1 MVTMILMVRI
11 TIILNLSQPRKSIH
25 NYARLCFL
33 LTNFTIFL
41 LFPFPIILSIHLFSL
56 LYLLTNI
63 FFSSLP
69 SFSSPLLFT
78 LSYHLSS
85 SPPFCLVSCLFL
97 YFSLLIIHDS
107 YFYCTDSSSALFLLP
122 YLIFSSV
129 HYLILFYRILR
140 HETMKQLLDPK
151 KRPKWC
157 EIQNNTG
164 MYVYLCVCLPVYVSV
179 CLCVCLSVSCLFVC
193 LSVCLSVCLC
203 VCLFVCLSMCL
214 SVCLSIYVSVCL
226 SMCLS
231 VCVCVCLS
239 VMLFVCLS
247 VCLSVMLCVCL
258 SVCNVVC
265 VSVCLPIGMCV
276 FAYVC

>member
-1 MVTMILMVRI
+1 MMLMVRI
-11 TIILNLSQPRKSIH
+11 TIILNLSQPRKYIH
-25 NYARLCFL
+25 DYARLCFL

-122 YLIFSSV
+122 YLIFSSL

-193 LSVCLSVCLC
+193 LSVCLC

-214 SVCLSIYVSVCL
+214 SVCLSFYLCVCLSIYVSVCL
-226 SMCLS
+226 
-231 VCVCVCLS
+231 CVCV
-239 VMLFVCLS
+239 F
-247 VCLSVMLCVCL
+247 
-258 SVCNVVC
+258 VCNVVC
-265 VSVCLPIGMCV
+265 LSVSVCL
-276 FAYVC
+276 

>member
-1 MVTMILMVRI
+1 MCVHIPSSLSLPHPLSFPSI
-11 TIILNLSQPRKSIH
+11 T
-25 NYARLCFL
+25 F
-33 LTNFTIFL
+33 
-41 LFPFPIILSIHLFSL
+41 
-56 LYLLTNI
+56 
-63 FFSSLP
+63 FFSP
-69 SFSSPLLFT
+69 AIRLL
-78 LSYHLSS
+78 
-85 SPPFCLVSCLFL
+85 CLILTVSCLFL

-122 YLIFSSV
+122 YLIFSSL

-179 CLCVCLSVSCLFVC
+179 CVSVCLSVSCLFVC

-226 SMCLS
+226 C
-231 VCVCVCLS
+231 VCVCVCL
-239 VMLFVCLS
+239 
-247 VCLSVMLCVCL
+247 
-258 SVCNVVC
+258 
-265 VSVCLPIGMCV
+265 
-276 FAYVC
+276 